1 MGDNTKPVRGE
12 KDQKLLTMA
21 CLRSL
26 EVLLVSLVVCYVATV
41 SSMDINLEQLL
52 RGRQRQTATAHKR
65 MTDSG
70 NPCPEPEK
78 PFPCKSTST
87 CIPMVYVCDDN
98 YDCEDGYDEDVEVC
112 TAAHRPPVEDI
123 MHFLDSERNWIMPDL
138 FAGKSVGKVAH
149 ALAISQTVGDFQKR
163 VGMTTK
169 QMRPLKEALEYIEAG
184 HEEGMEMLGMPSTS
198 WNDCVFFFEKFI
210 KSGFSS

>member
-1 MGDNTKPVRGE
+1 
-12 KDQKLLTMA
+12 
-21 CLRSL
+21 
-26 EVLLVSLVVCYVATV
+26 
-41 SSMDINLEQLL
+41 
-52 RGRQRQTATAHKR
+52 
-65 MTDSG
+65 
-70 NPCPEPEK
+70 
-78 PFPCKSTST
+78 
-87 CIPMVYVCDDN
+87 
-98 YDCEDGYDEDVEVC
+98 
-112 TAAHRPPVEDI
+112 
-123 MHFLDSERNWIMPDL
+123 MPDL